1 MSRDPVPYE
10 PQGTPDMS
18 SPPSRGHSSKRAER
32 SGARASEAHDPAVD
46 PSSRNLSPRNPW
58 PSEREETPRTYTLR
72 DRTFLLRSSELHTLG
87 ELGKFRVIAAP
98 DLTRHA
104 YAGDTAR
111 MERDLRRLRR
121 QALVSERTL
130 EISGKKTLRAVTLTK
145 TGRRLLK
152 QTGHLPE
159 EQAIYHG
166 LVKPREAKHDAD
178 LYRLYHKEAAR
189 IERDGGK
196 PLRVV
201 LDFELKRNLNR
212 GRVALG
218 PDKNNPGE
226 LDRLAKAAG
235 LSVVDGKIPVPD
247 LRIEYQ
253 TVEGEV
259 RRVDLELAT
268 RHYRPAG
275 LAAKAKA
282 GFSLY
287 SFREDA
293 SRLRRILDDRELTAG
308 ILAL

>member
-1 MSRDPVPYE
+1 MSRDPFSYDPHD
-10 PQGTPDMS
+10 TRDT
-18 SPPSRGHSSKRAER
+18 PSRPQRQRQRELPDG
-32 SGARASEAHDPAVD
+32 SGARAPEPREAEPHDLPE
-46 PSSRNLSPRNPW
+46 RNAWPPEREDSPRA
-58 PSEREETPRTYTLR
+58 YTLR
-72 DRTFLLRSSELHTLG
+72 DRSFLLRDSELHALG

-98 DLTRHA
+98 DLARHA
-104 YAGDTAR
+104 YAGDRSR
-111 MERDLRRLRR
+111 MDRDLRRLQR
-121 QALVSERTL
+121 QSLVSDRTL
-130 EISGKKTLRAVTLTK
+130 EISGKKTLRVITLMK
-145 TGRRLLK
+145 TGRRLLR
-152 QTGHLPE
+152 QTGHLAE
-159 EQAIYHG
+159 DQAVYHG

-178 LYRLYHKEAAR
+178 LYRLYYKEVAR
-189 IERDGGK
+189 IVRDGGK
-196 PLRVV
+196 PLRVI
-201 LDFELKRNLNR
+201 LDFELKSNLNR

-218 PDKNNPGE
+218 PEKNNLEE
-226 LDRLAKAAG
+226 LALLAEAQG

-253 TVEGEV
+253 TAEGEL